1 MQFAGASSPRHFW
14 MVMVMMPLDGDGNG
28 DGDVDTNEDAA
39 MESRVSK
46 SKIKQNTARQ
56 YSDNP

>member
-1 MQFAGASSPRHFW
+1 